1 VTSGISPGDLDKLFA
16 PVVSIIQA
24 AQSPQRDLALQTTQQ
39 LKDELVKGK
48 AADDS
53 RLGRLVDQ
61 LAGLVPGAVSA
72 LVSAFASPVIGGLAG
87 PVTKFVLDRIQGK

>member
-1 VTSGISPGDLDKLFA
+1 
-16 PVVSIIQA
+16 
-24 AQSPQRDLALQTTQQ
+24 
-39 LKDELVKGK
+39 
-48 AADDS
+48 
-53 RLGRLVDQ
+53 